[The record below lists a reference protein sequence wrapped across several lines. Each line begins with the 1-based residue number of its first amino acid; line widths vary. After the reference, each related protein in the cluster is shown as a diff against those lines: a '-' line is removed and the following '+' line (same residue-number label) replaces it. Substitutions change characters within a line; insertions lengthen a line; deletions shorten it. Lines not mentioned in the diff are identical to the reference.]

1 MERMGAI
8 DVVKE
13 LNGNGVHRLENVM
26 TLDAGIHMLFD
37 RLNLWFEATVNY
49 RFIALVSVYLI

>member
-1 MERMGAI
+1 MEWMGAI

-13 LNGNGVHRLENVM
+13 LNGNGVQRLENIM
-26 TLDAGIHMLFD
+26 TLDVGIHMLFD

>member
-8 DVVKE
+8 NVIKE
-13 LNGNGVHRLENVM
+13 LNGNGVHCLENIM
-26 TLDAGIHMLFD
+26 TLDVGIHMLFD

-49 RFIALVSVYLI
+49 CFIALVSVYLI